1 MVNVAPEFE
10 QPPPLENGTGL
21 PEPAPVAATENC
33 DPNTAEDGA
42 CVVTVIVWLALLTV
56 SAPEPVDGSSPV
68 SPPKEAPTPVGYEP
82 AAMPVRLTPRR
93 VATPL
98 EFVCVL
104 PALAPFRVN
113 ATDSLATG
121 VPLFVRVAET
131 LAVPPNV
138 PVAGS
143 TASVVAEADEVSLK
157 QTLTLES
164 EGVTEPLFVDRK
176 ALYLTYRITS
186 NWHRLAPLVKNV
198 FAVPSGP
205 TKLKGPYWLLL
216 AAAWDFTLVPAGGLA
231 RQESV

>member
-1 MVNVAPEFE
+1 
-10 QPPPLENGTGL
+10 
-21 PEPAPVAATENC
+21 
-33 DPNTAEDGA
+33 
-42 CVVTVIVWLALLTV
+42 
-56 SAPEPVDGSSPV
+56 
-68 SPPKEAPTPVGYEP
+68 
-82 AAMPVRLTPRR
+82 MPVRLTPGS

-104 PALAPFRVN
+104 PALAPFSVN

-164 EGVTEPLFVDRK
+164 EGVTEPLFVDRDRD
-176 ALYLTYRITS
+176 LIDDDLE
-186 NWHRLAPLVKNV
+186 
-198 FAVPSGP
+198 VPSFLR
-205 TKLKGPYWLLL
+205 KHLR
-216 AAAWDFTLVPAGGLA
+216 D
-231 RQESV
+231 RR